1 MWASVGGSLGGW
13 VKKDIQKLETKT
25 PLALSQFCTCIF
37 EGPST
42 DSPPQLF
49 HNRLDLSPPV
59 TFSSGVPSLLM
70 SFPVAACFPLALCP
84 ISHSLVFHPAAPT
97 ASSSARAWS
106 SLSPP
111 AAALCSLFC
120 ALISLPVPPVLYP
133 WPCFPSRLP
142 KPSVPPDFSSS
153 SSPGLSPGLA
163 LVLLLWIP
171 MREGDD
177 STFQT
182 HLSGR

>member
-1 MWASVGGSLGGW
+1 MH
-13 VKKDIQKLETKT
+13 
-25 PLALSQFCTCIF
+25 FR
-37 EGPST
+37 GPKHRQ
-42 DSPPQLF
+42 PPQLF
-49 HNRLDLSPPV
+49 HKRLDLSPPV

-84 ISHSLVFHPAAPT
+84 ISHSLVFHPAAPA
-97 ASSSARAWS
+97 ASLSARAWS

-120 ALISLPVPPVLYP
+120 TLISLPVPPVLYP

-163 LVLLLWIP
+163 LVLLLRIP